1 MIMNRFTDIAK
12 HTLPIIA
19 AALLASATSI
29 TTANAQNN
37 SCCNKA
43 EEKKCCC
50 ENKKHNHEQEQ
61 KECCKL
67 NGSNKKQMLNEQLIK
82 DGLIDVSTLDPS
94 IEVHLVYATPYN
106 FMGRVLYDNLDRAY
120 LIPEAAAKLKKAA
133 ELLRAKRPDLHL
145 VIYDAA
151 RPLSIQKQ
159 MWKLVEGTDK
169 EDFVANPARHGM
181 HNYGAAVDLTLADC
195 TGHPVDMG
203 GEYDYFGEASRV
215 DKEEQL
221 LKDGII
227 TQKELN
233 YRLLLREVMTEAGFL
248 IEPSE
253 WWHFNTFT
261 SKETRERFKV
271 IE

>member
-1 MIMNRFTDIAK
+1 MERLNNIAK
-12 HTLPIIA
+12 KGLPIVA
-19 AALLASATSI
+19 AILLASATGI
-29 TTANAQNN
+29 TTANAQN
-37 SCCNKA
+37 SCRNKA
-43 EEKKCCC
+43 EDQKCCC
-50 ENKKHNHEQEQ
+50 EKGQKHKQEQ

-67 NGSNKKQMLNEQLIK
+67 NGSNKKQMLNEQLLK
-82 DGLIDVSTLDPS
+82 DGLIDVTTLDPS

-106 FMGRVLYDNLDRAY
+106 FMGRVLYENLDRAY

-169 EDFVANPARHGM
+169 EDFVADPSKKGM
-181 HNYGAAVDLTLADC
+181 HNFGAAVDLTLADC

-203 GEYDYFGEASRV
+203 GEYDYFGDASRV

-221 LKDGII
+221 LKEGII

-233 YRLLLREVMTEAGFL
+233 YRLLLREIMTEAGFL

>member
-1 MIMNRFTDIAK
+1 MTAMNKLTYIAK
-12 HTLPIIA
+12 RS
-19 AALLASATSI
+19 LLFAVAVLFACTANI
-29 TTANAQNN
+29 TFANAQN
-37 SCCNKA
+37 SCSGKTDT
-43 EEKKCCC
+43 KKCCC
-50 ENKKHNHEQEQ
+50 KL
-61 KECCKL
+61 KEESKQIEERACSQNNC
-67 NGSNKKQMLNEQLIK
+67 GKKQLLNEQLAN

-94 IEVHLVYATPYN
+94 IEVYLVYATPYN
-106 FMGRVLYDNLDRAY
+106 FMGRVLYDNLNKAY

-203 GEYDYFGEASRV
+203 GEYDYFGDASRV
-215 DKEEQL
+215 DKEAQL
-221 LKDGII
+221 LADGII
-227 TQKELN
+227 NKKELA
-233 YRLLLREVMTEAGFL
+233 YRKLLREVMTEAGFL

-253 WWHFNTFT
+253 WWHFNTF
-261 SKETRERFKV
+261 SAKETRERFKV

>member
-1 MIMNRFTDIAK
+1 MDRLNNIAK
-12 HTLPIIA
+12 KGLPIVA
-19 AALLASATSI
+19 AMLLASATSI

-43 EEKKCCC
+43 DVKKCCC
-50 ENKKHNHEQEQ
+50 EKQKHNNRDEQNG
-61 KECCKL
+61 CCKL
-67 NGSNKKQMLNEQLIK
+67 TDSSKKQMLNEQLIK

-169 EDFVANPARHGM
+169 EDFVADPSKKGM
-181 HNYGAAVDLTLADC
+181 HNFGAAVDLTLADC

-203 GEYDYFGEASRV
+203 GEYDYFGDASRV

-221 LKDGII
+221 LKEGII

-233 YRLLLREVMTEAGFL
+233 YRLLLREIMTEAGFL

>member
-1 MIMNRFTDIAK
+1 MDRLNNIAK
-12 HTLPIIA
+12 KGLPIIA
-19 AALLASATSI
+19 AMLLASATGI
-29 TTANAQNN
+29 TTANAQN

-43 EEKKCCC
+43 EEQKCCC
-50 ENKKHNHEQEQ
+50 EKGQKHKQNQEH

-67 NGSNKKQMLNEQLIK
+67 NGNNKKQMLNEQLIK

-195 TGHPVDMG
+195 TGRPVDMG
-203 GEYDYFGEASRV
+203 GEYDYFGDASRV

-227 TQKELN
+227 TQKRDN
-233 YRLLLREVMTEAGFL
+233 DRSRIPYRTV
-248 IEPSE
+248 
-253 WWHFNTFT
+253 
-261 SKETRERFKV
+261 
-271 IE
+271 